1 MPEASSTINVTE
13 LIDQRPLTGLQI
25 RVVALCALMIF
36 LDGADTIMM
45 GLVAPSLAAT
55 IGVSANSFGPVFGIS
70 QAGILLGVLAFG
82 PLGDRFGRKRLVIGA
97 TLLFAIFTLATVWAR
112 SFDELLALRFLTGI
126 GLGGLAPNAVALT
139 SEFAPKRL
147 RAAFISL
154 QWSAFPLGG
163 VAIGLLASVLITG
176 WGWQS
181 LFLIGSIVPLALVA
195 VLIFALPELVSFLLT
210 RGLDP
215 KGAREIVHKMAP
227 EIQTS
232 AETRYVVSEEKLAG
246 VPMKHLFTEGRA
258 ALTLLLWVPFFSS
271 FLILIFVTSWIPT
284 LLRAGGLSM
293 AQAGLAIALNSLGS
307 FFGSGI
313 VGRLMDRYGTY
324 RVLIPAYILASG
336 TAGLLGFSTASFPS
350 AAVVITLSGF
360 FAGAS
365 QTGVIALA
373 AVTYPI
379 AIRSTGVGWAMA
391 IGRLG
396 AVIGPILGGFFLSWH
411 WRVDLIFPVIAAP
424 ALIGALCV
432 FLIRQL
438 VASRS
443 NGKIPPPAVE
453 N

>member
-1 MPEASSTINVTE
+1 MPEASSTINVTD
-13 LIDQRPLTGLQI
+13 LIDQRPLIELQI

-45 GLVAPSLAAT
+45 GLVAPSIAAT
-55 IGVSANSFGPVFGIS
+55 IGVSANAFGLVFGIS
-70 QAGILLGVLAFG
+70 QAGILLGVLCFG

-97 TLLFAIFTLATVWAR
+97 TLLFATFTLVTVWTT
-112 SFDELLALRFLTGI
+112 SFNELLVLRFLTGI

-147 RAAFISL
+147 RAAFVSL

-163 VAIGLLASVLITG
+163 VAIGLLASILITR

-181 LFLIGSIVPLALVA
+181 LFLIGSIIPLLLVVA
-195 VLIFALPELVSFLLT
+195 LIFALPESVSFLLT
-210 RGLDP
+210 RGLDAA
-215 KGAREIVHKMAP
+215 GARQIVHKMAP
-227 EIQTS
+227 EITLS
-232 AETRYVVSEEKLAG
+232 AETRYVVNEEKLPG

-258 ALTLLLWVPFFSS
+258 ALTLLLWVPFLSS

-284 LLRAGGLSM
+284 LLRSGGLSM
-293 AQAGLAIALNSLGS
+293 AQVGLAIALNSLGS
-307 FFGSGI
+307 FFGSGA
-313 VGRLMDRYGTY
+313 VGPLMDRYGTY
-324 RVLIPAYILASG
+324 TVLIPAFILASSA
-336 TAGLLGFSTASFPS
+336 AGLLGFSTANFPS

-365 QTGVIALA
+365 HTGVIALA
-373 AVTYPI
+373 AVSYPV

-396 AVIGPILGGFFLSWH
+396 SVIGPILGGFFLSWN
-411 WRVDLIFPVIAAP
+411 WRVELIFPVIAAP

-438 VASRS
+438 IASRS
-443 NGKIPPPAVE
+443 EAKIRPLAVD

>member
-1 MPEASSTINVTE
+1 MPDASSTINVTE
-13 LIDQRPLTGLQI
+13 LIDQRPLTELQI

-45 GLVAPSLAAT
+45 GLVAPSLATT
-55 IGVSANSFGPVFGIS
+55 IGVSVSSFGPVFGIG
-70 QAGILLGVLAFG
+70 QAGILFGVLACG

-97 TLLFAIFTLATVWAR
+97 TLLFATFTLVTVWTT
-112 SFDELLALRFLTGI
+112 SFDELLVLRFLTGI

-147 RAAFISL
+147 RAAFVSL

-163 VAIGLLASVLITG
+163 VAIGLLGSVLITR

-181 LFLIGSIVPLALVA
+181 LFLIGSIVPLLLAV
-195 VLIFALPELVSFLLT
+195 VLIFVLPESVSFLLT

-215 KGAREIVHKMAP
+215 SGARQIVGKMAP
-227 EIQTS
+227 DILTS
-232 AETRYVVSEEKLAG
+232 AETRYIVSEEKLPG

-258 ALTLLLWVPFFSS
+258 ALTLLLWVPFFTS
-271 FLILIFVTSWIPT
+271 FLILIFVTSWIPA

-293 AQAGLAIALNSLGS
+293 TQVGLAIALNSLGS
-307 FFGSGI
+307 FFGSGA
-313 VGRLMDRYGTY
+313 VGRLMDRYGTFG
-324 RVLIPAYILASG
+324 VLIPAFIMAAG
-336 TAGLLGFSTASFPS
+336 AAGLLGFSTDNFPS

-373 AVTYPI
+373 AVTYPV

-391 IGRLG
+391 IGRFG
-396 AVIGPILGGFFLSWH
+396 SVVGPILGGFFLSWH
-411 WRVDLIFPVIAAP
+411 WPVDLIFPVIAAP
-424 ALIGALCV
+424 ALIGAFCV

-438 VASRS
+438 LASRPP
-443 NGKIPPPAVE
+443 GKSQPLAVE

>member
-1 MPEASSTINVTE
+1 MPEASSTINVTD
-13 LIDQRPLTGLQI
+13 LIDQRPLIELQI

-45 GLVAPSLAAT
+45 GLVAPSIAAT
-55 IGVSANSFGPVFGIS
+55 IGVSANAFGLVFGIS
-70 QAGILLGVLAFG
+70 QAGILLGVLCFG

-97 TLLFAIFTLATVWAR
+97 TLLFATFTLVTVWTT
-112 SFDELLALRFLTGI
+112 SFNELLVLRFLTGI

-147 RAAFISL
+147 RAAFVSL

-163 VAIGLLASVLITG
+163 VAIGLLASILITR

-181 LFLIGSIVPLALVA
+181 LFLIGSIIPLLLVVA
-195 VLIFALPELVSFLLT
+195 LIFALPESVSFLLT
-210 RGLDP
+210 RGLDAA
-215 KGAREIVHKMAP
+215 GARQIVHKMAP
-227 EIQTS
+227 EITLS
-232 AETRYVVSEEKLAG
+232 AETRYVVNEEKLPG

-258 ALTLLLWVPFFSS
+258 ALTLLLWVPFLSS

-284 LLRAGGLSM
+284 LLRSGGLSM
-293 AQAGLAIALNSLGS
+293 AQVGLAIALNSLGS
-307 FFGSGI
+307 FFGSGA

-324 RVLIPAYILASG
+324 TVLIPAFILASSA
-336 TAGLLGFSTASFPS
+336 AGLLGFSTANFPS

-373 AVTYPI
+373 AVSYPV

-396 AVIGPILGGFFLSWH
+396 SVIGPILGSFFLSWN
-411 WRVDLIFPVIAAP
+411 WRVELIFPVIAAP

-438 VASRS
+438 IASRS
-443 NGKIPPPAVE
+443 EAKIRPLAVD

>member
-1 MPEASSTINVTE
+1 MSAPIRSGRCSASVK
-13 LIDQRPLTGLQI
+13 QGF
-25 RVVALCALMIF
+25 C
-36 LDGADTIMM
+36 
-45 GLVAPSLAAT
+45 
-55 IGVSANSFGPVFGIS
+55 SAYSRS
-70 QAGILLGVLAFG
+70 
-82 PLGDRFGRKRLVIGA
+82 
-97 TLLFAIFTLATVWAR
+97 AR
-112 SFDELLALRFLTGI
+112 SATASDASAWLSGRRCYSRFSPWRRCGPDRSIWLLALRFLTGI

-195 VLIFALPELVSFLLT
+195 VLIFALPESVSFLLT

-411 WRVDLIFPVIAAP
+411 WGVDLIFPVIAAP

>member
-1 MPEASSTINVTE
+1 MPEAPSTINVTE
-13 LIDQRPLTGLQI
+13 LIDQRPLTELQI
-25 RVVALCALMIF
+25 RVVILCALMIF

-45 GLVAPSLAAT
+45 GLVGPSIAAT
-55 IGVSANSFGPVFGIS
+55 IGVSASSFGPVFGIS
-70 QAGILLGVLAFG
+70 QAGILFGVLTFG

-97 TLLFAIFTLATVWAR
+97 TLLFAIFTLVTVWVT

-147 RAAFISL
+147 RAAFVSL

-181 LFLIGSIVPLALVA
+181 LFLIGSVVPLLLVV
-195 VLIFALPELVSFLLT
+195 VLIFALPESVSFLLT

-215 KGAREIVHKMAP
+215 TGAREIVHKMAP
-227 EIQTS
+227 EISTS
-232 AETRYVVSEEKLAG
+232 ADTRYVVSEEKLPG

-258 ALTLLLWVPFFSS
+258 AVTLLLWVPFLSS

-293 AQAGLAIALNSLGS
+293 AQVGLAIALNSLGS
-307 FFGSGI
+307 FFGSAA

-324 RVLIPAYILASG
+324 TVLIPAFILASS
-336 TAGLLGFSTASFPS
+336 TAGLLGFSTANFPS

-373 AVTYPI
+373 AVTYPV

-396 AVIGPILGGFFLSWH
+396 SVIGPILGGIFLSWH
-411 WRVDLIFPVIAAP
+411 WHVDVIFPVIAAP
-424 ALIGALCV
+424 ALVGALCV

-438 VASRS
+438 IASRS
-443 NGKIPPPAVE
+443 TTKIRPLAVD

>member
-1 MPEASSTINVTE
+1 MPQASSTINVTE
-13 LIDQRPLTGLQI
+13 LIDHRPLTELQI

-45 GLVAPSLAAT
+45 GLVAPSIAAT
-55 IGVSANSFGPVFGIS
+55 IGVSANAFGPVFGIS
-70 QAGILLGVLAFG
+70 QAGILLGVLSFG

-97 TLLFAIFTLATVWAR
+97 TLLFAIFTLVTVWAT
-112 SFDELLALRFLTGI
+112 SFDELLVLRFLTGI

-147 RAAFISL
+147 RAAFVSL

-163 VAIGLLASVLITG
+163 VAIGLLASVLIVR

-181 LFLIGSIVPLALVA
+181 LFLIGSIIPLLLVV
-195 VLIFALPELVSFLLT
+195 VLIFALPESVSFLLT
-210 RGLDP
+210 RGLDAA
-215 KGAREIVHKMAP
+215 GARQIVHKMAP
-227 EIQTS
+227 EITLS
-232 AETRYVVSEEKLAG
+232 AETRYVVNEEKLPG

-258 ALTLLLWVPFFSS
+258 ALTLLLWMPFLSS

-293 AQAGLAIALNSLGS
+293 AQVGLAIALNSLGS
-307 FFGSGI
+307 FFGSGA

-324 RVLIPAYILASG
+324 TVLIPAFILASSA
-336 TAGLLGFSTASFPS
+336 AGLLGFSTANFPS

-373 AVTYPI
+373 AVTYPV

-396 AVIGPILGGFFLSWH
+396 SVIGPILGGFFLSWN
-411 WRVDLIFPVIAAP
+411 WRVELIFPVIAAP

-438 VASRS
+438 STPRS
-443 NGKIPPPAVE
+443 AAKTRPLALDN
-453 N
+453 

>member
-13 LIDQRPLTGLQI
+13 LIDQRPLTELQI

-55 IGVSANSFGPVFGIS
+55 IGVGANSFGPVFGIS

-181 LFLIGSIVPLALVA
+181 LFLIGSIVPLVLVA
-195 VLIFALPELVSFLLT
+195 VLIFALPESVSFLLT

-350 AAVVITLSGF
+350 AAVVINLSGF

>member
-1 MPEASSTINVTE
+1 
-13 LIDQRPLTGLQI
+13 
-25 RVVALCALMIF
+25 
-36 LDGADTIMM
+36 
-45 GLVAPSLAAT
+45 
-55 IGVSANSFGPVFGIS
+55 
-70 QAGILLGVLAFG
+70 VLSFG

-97 TLLFAIFTLATVWAR
+97 TLLFAIFTLVTVWAT
-112 SFDELLALRFLTGI
+112 SFDELLVLRFLTGI

-147 RAAFISL
+147 RAAFVSL

-163 VAIGLLASVLITG
+163 VAIGLLASVLIVR

-181 LFLIGSIVPLALVA
+181 LFLIGSIIPLLLVV
-195 VLIFALPELVSFLLT
+195 VLIFALPESVSFLLT
-210 RGLDP
+210 RGLDAA
-215 KGAREIVHKMAP
+215 GARQIVHKMAP
-227 EIQTS
+227 EITLS
-232 AETRYVVSEEKLAG
+232 AETRYVVNEEKLPG

-258 ALTLLLWVPFFSS
+258 ALTLLLWMPFLSS

-293 AQAGLAIALNSLGS
+293 AQVGLAIALNSLGS
-307 FFGSGI
+307 FFGSGA

-324 RVLIPAYILASG
+324 TVLIPAFILASSA
-336 TAGLLGFSTASFPS
+336 AGLLGFSTANFPS

-373 AVTYPI
+373 AVTYPV

-396 AVIGPILGGFFLSWH
+396 SVIGPILGGFFLSWN
-411 WRVDLIFPVIAAP
+411 WRVELIFPVIAAP

-438 VASRS
+438 STPRS
-443 NGKIPPPAVE
+443 AAKTRPLALDN
-453 N
+453 